1 MKLLHYCKVLLFS
14 LPLNILAHSKNKP
27 YITPRHT
34 PNTTSRVLSECD
46 INTSIYHNDPDMKSV
61 KENFDRQTSQRFEEY
76 NERMQEKRRKCK
88 EQCDKD
94 IQGIIVKDKM
104 EKSLTEKVEKGC
116 LMCGCGLGSVA
127 GSIGLFGEVAINIWK
142 PVALDAA
149 ITAALNANA
158 VKIAEAAN
166 SAGIQAGKE
175 FVIAGLEKLG
185 VSILDNQSLVS
196 YFTTTP
202 YNTASVITTALY
214 KQHYKICV
222 YDPSRNLFSPF
233 GDVNRHIGICNSVL
247 KQTEAVSQSRKYI
260 SHIEGIEKTVQTMV
274 SYAEVSAKAAAKT
287 AEAANKLA
295 IEEAQEKVMEATI
308 YNWYT
313 TIGYTILAIL
323 IIVLIMIIIYLI
335 LRYRRKKKMKKKAQ
349 YTKLLNE

>member
-1 MKLLHYCKVLLFS
+1 
-14 LPLNILAHSKNKP
+14 
-27 YITPRHT
+27 
-34 PNTTSRVLSECD
+34 
-46 INTSIYHNDPDMKSV
+46 
-61 KENFDRQTSQRFEEY
+61 
-76 NERMQEKRRKCK
+76 
-88 EQCDKD
+88 
-94 IQGIIVKDKM
+94 M
-104 EKSLTEKVEKGC
+104 EKNLAEKIEKGC

-127 GSIGLFGEVAINIWK
+127 GSVGLFGGVAINIWK
-142 PVALDAA
+142 HLALEASIKTA
-149 ITAALNANA
+149 IAEGTA
-158 VKIAEAAN
+158 KIAEAAE
-166 SAGIQAGKE
+166 AARIQAGKE

-313 TIGYTILAIL
+313 TI
-323 IIVLIMIIIYLI
+323 
-335 LRYRRKKKMKKKAQ
+335 
-349 YTKLLNE
+349 